1 MKVKV
6 DEKEYLD
13 LIKRVERLERA
24 IEDRQGFI
32 FRSWEIT
39 EERLYR
45 MMEQYFDNR
54 TRDILFRRDRDK
66 IIGELRKVAMNNI
79 FKEVKNEQ
87 EV

>member
-13 LIKRVERLERA
+13 LIKKVERLERA
-24 IEDRQGFI
+24 VEDRQGFI

-45 MMEQYFDNR
+45 MMEQCLYNAAGLTSHKPSD
-54 TRDILFRRDRDK
+54 TMD
-66 IIGELRKVAMNNI
+66 
-79 FKEVKNEQ
+79 
-87 EV
+87 

>member
-13 LIKRVERLERA
+13 LIKKVDRLERA
-24 IEDRQGFI
+24 VEDREGFI
-32 FRSWEIT
+32 FRSWELT

-66 IIGELRKVAMNNI
+66 IIGELKKVAIDNI
-79 FKEVKNEQ
+79 FGEEK
-87 EV
+87 